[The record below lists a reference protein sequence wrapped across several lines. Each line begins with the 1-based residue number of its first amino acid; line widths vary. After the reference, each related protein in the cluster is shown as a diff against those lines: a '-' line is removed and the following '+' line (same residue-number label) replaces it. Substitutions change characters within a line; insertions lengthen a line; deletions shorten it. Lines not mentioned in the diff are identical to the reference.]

1 MKAEKRTEKEILQ
14 REIRA
19 DRQENLQRQKD
30 STVGINTVAAIQADA
45 KTYTPSPSET
55 PERIWILLSTL
66 YEGGGAEV
74 QAQMELRRRRRKG
87 ETAYLLTFD
96 PKLQKGE
103 SREENHVN
111 LMEPWT
117 NRQKRLLENINS
129 PRLIQDTEREIMKIL
144 QEQGI
149 LRRENGGKSRERSM
163 EGDCSQE
170 NPDRV
175 KQEAPKTAAP
185 VLILHLHNIT
195 YGYTSICK
203 ALQRVKNR
211 VSVPCVIFETIHDC
225 RIVCDKGTRLL
236 PDGSFCNEN
245 SFAHCYENCM
255 KRL

>member
-1 MKAEKRTEKEILQ
+1 MKGEEVLHGKIKPDREEDQQEQKES
-14 REIRA
+14 A
-19 DRQENLQRQKD
+19 DGVKTAVSSL
-30 STVGINTVAAIQADA
+30 ADA
-45 KTYTPSPSET
+45 AKVPTSPVET

-111 LMEPWT
+111 LMAPWT
-117 NRQKRLLENINS
+117 NRQKRLLENVDS
-129 PRLIQDTEREIMKIL
+129 PRLICDTEQEIIKIL
-144 QEQGI
+144 QNQGV
-149 LRRENGGKSRERSM
+149 LKRENGGKSRERSM

-170 NPDRV
+170 NPDRE

-195 YGYTSICK
+195 HGYTSICK
-203 ALQRVKNR
+203 ALRRVKKQ
-211 VSVPCVIFETIHDC
+211 VSIPCVIFETIHDC
-225 RIVCDKGTRLL
+225 RIICDKGTRLL

-255 KRL
+255 KRP

>member
-1 MKAEKRTEKEILQ
+1 MKGEEVLHGKIKPDREEDQQEQKES
-14 REIRA
+14 A
-19 DRQENLQRQKD
+19 DGVKTAVSSLED
-30 STVGINTVAAIQADA
+30 AA
-45 KTYTPSPSET
+45 KVHTSPVET

-117 NRQKRLLENINS
+117 NRKKRLLENINS
-129 PRLIQDTEREIMKIL
+129 PRLICDTEQEIIKIL
-144 QEQGI
+144 QNQGV

-170 NPDRV
+170 NPDRE

-203 ALQRVKNR
+203 ALRRVKNR
-211 VSVPCVIFETIHDC
+211 VSIPCVIFETIHDC
-225 RIVCDKGTRLL
+225 RIICDKGTRLL

>member
-1 MKAEKRTEKEILQ
+1 MKGEEVLHGKIKPDREEDQQEQKES
-14 REIRA
+14 A
-19 DRQENLQRQKD
+19 DGVKTAVSSL
-30 STVGINTVAAIQADA
+30 ADA
-45 KTYTPSPSET
+45 AKVPTSPVET

-117 NRQKRLLENINS
+117 NRKKRLLENINS

-144 QEQGI
+144 QDRGV
-149 LRRENGGKSRERSM
+149 LRRENGGKSRERSIG
-163 EGDCSQE
+163 GDSSP
-170 NPDRV
+170 NPRRE
-175 KQEAPKTAAP
+175 KQNAPKTAES

-203 ALQRVKNR
+203 ALRRVKKQ
-211 VSVPCVIFETIHDC
+211 VSIPCVIFETIHDC
-225 RIVCDKGTRLL
+225 RIICDKGTRLL
-236 PDGSFCNEN
+236 PDGSFCKEN

>member
-1 MKAEKRTEKEILQ
+1 MKGEEVLHGKNKPDREEDQQEQKES
-14 REIRA
+14 A
-19 DRQENLQRQKD
+19 DGVKTAVSSL
-30 STVGINTVAAIQADA
+30 ADA
-45 KTYTPSPSET
+45 AKVPTSPVEA

-117 NRQKRLLENINS
+117 NRQKRLLENVDS
-129 PRLIQDTEREIMKIL
+129 PRLICDTEQEIIKIL
-144 QEQGI
+144 QNQGV

-170 NPDRV
+170 NPDRE

-185 VLILHLHNIT
+185 VLILHIHNIT
-195 YGYTSICK
+195 FGYTSICK
-203 ALQRVKNR
+203 ALGRVKKQ
-211 VSVPCVIFETIHDC
+211 VSIPCVTFETIHDC
-225 RIVCDKGTRLL
+225 RIICDKGTRLL

-255 KRL
+255 KRP

>member
-1 MKAEKRTEKEILQ
+1 MKGEEVLYGKNKPDREEDQQEQKES
-14 REIRA
+14 A
-19 DRQENLQRQKD
+19 DGVKTAVSSL
-30 STVGINTVAAIQADA
+30 ADA
-45 KTYTPSPSET
+45 AKVHTSPVEI
-55 PERIWILLSTL
+55 PERIWILLSTQ

-117 NRQKRLLENINS
+117 NRKKRLLENINS

-144 QEQGI
+144 QEQGV
-149 LRRENGGKSRERSM
+149 LRRENGGKSRERSIG
-163 EGDCSQE
+163 GDSSP
-170 NPDRV
+170 NPRRE
-175 KQEAPKTAAP
+175 KQNAPKTAAP

-203 ALQRVKNR
+203 ALRRVNKQ
-211 VSVPCVIFETIHDC
+211 VSIPCVIFETIHDC
-225 RIVCDKGTRLL
+225 RIICDKGTRLL

-255 KRL
+255 KRP

>member
-30 STVGINTVAAIQADA
+30 SAVGINTVAAIQADA

-74 QAQMELRRRRRKG
+74 QAQMERRRRRRKG

-117 NRQKRLLENINS
+117 NRKKRLLENVDS
-129 PRLIQDTEREIMKIL
+129 PRLIRDTEQEIIKIL
-144 QEQGI
+144 QDRGV
-149 LRRENGGKSRERSM
+149 LRRENGGKSRERSIG
-163 EGDCSQE
+163 GDSFP
-170 NPDRV
+170 NPRRE
-175 KQEAPKTAAP
+175 KQNAPKTAES

-195 YGYTSICK
+195 CGYTSICK
-203 ALQRVKNR
+203 ALRRVKKQ

-225 RIVCDKGTRLL
+225 RIICDKGTRLL

>member
-19 DRQENLQRQKD
+19 DRQENLQGQKD
-30 STVGINTVAAIQADA
+30 SAVGINTVAAIQADA

-111 LMEPWT
+111 LIEPWT

-144 QEQGI
+144 QEQGV
-149 LRRENGGKSRERSM
+149 LRRENGGKSRERSIG
-163 EGDCSQE
+163 GDSST
-170 NPDRV
+170 NPRRE
-175 KQEAPKTAAP
+175 KQNAPKTAES

-203 ALQRVKNR
+203 ALRRVKNR
-211 VSVPCVIFETIHDC
+211 VSIPCVIFETIHDC
-225 RIVCDKGTRLL
+225 RIICDKGTRLL

>member
-1 MKAEKRTEKEILQ
+1 MKGEEVLHGKIKPDREEDQQEQKES
-14 REIRA
+14 A
-19 DRQENLQRQKD
+19 DGVKTAVSSL
-30 STVGINTVAAIQADA
+30 ADA
-45 KTYTPSPSET
+45 AKVPTSPVET

-117 NRQKRLLENINS
+117 NRKKRLLENINS

-144 QEQGI
+144 QEQGV

-170 NPDRV
+170 NPDRE

-195 YGYTSICK
+195 YGYTTICK

-225 RIVCDKGTRLL
+225 RIICDKGTRLL

>member
-1 MKAEKRTEKEILQ
+1 MKGEEVLHGKIKPDREEDQQEQKES
-14 REIRA
+14 A
-19 DRQENLQRQKD
+19 DGVKTAVSSL
-30 STVGINTVAAIQADA
+30 ADA
-45 KTYTPSPSET
+45 AKVPTSPVET

-117 NRQKRLLENINS
+117 NRKKRLLENINS
-129 PRLIQDTEREIMKIL
+129 PRLIRDTEQEIIKIL
-144 QEQGI
+144 QNQGV
-149 LRRENGGKSRERSM
+149 LRRENGGKSRERSIG
-163 EGDCSQE
+163 GDSSP
-170 NPDRV
+170 NPRRE
-175 KQEAPKTAAP
+175 KQNAPKTAES

-211 VSVPCVIFETIHDC
+211 VSIPCVIFETIHDC
-225 RIVCDKGTRLL
+225 RIICDKGTRLL

>member
-19 DRQENLQRQKD
+19 DRQENLQGQKD
-30 STVGINTVAAIQADA
+30 SAVGMNTVAAIQADA
-45 KTYTPSPSET
+45 KTYKPSPSET
-55 PERIWILLSTL
+55 PDRIWILLSTL

-117 NRQKRLLENINS
+117 NRKKRLLENINS
-129 PRLIQDTEREIMKIL
+129 PRLICDTEQEIIKIL
-144 QEQGI
+144 QNQGV
-149 LRRENGGKSRERSM
+149 LRRENGGKSRERSIG
-163 EGDCSQE
+163 GDSSP
-170 NPDRV
+170 NPRRE
-175 KQEAPKTAAP
+175 KQNAPKTAES

-211 VSVPCVIFETIHDC
+211 VSIPCVIFETIHDC
-225 RIVCDKGTRLL
+225 RIICDKGTRLL

>member
-1 MKAEKRTEKEILQ
+1 MKGEEVLHGKNKPDREEDQQEQKES
-14 REIRA
+14 A
-19 DRQENLQRQKD
+19 DGVKTAVSSL
-30 STVGINTVAAIQADA
+30 ADA
-45 KTYTPSPSET
+45 AKVPTSPVET
-55 PERIWILLSTL
+55 HERIWILLSTL

-117 NRQKRLLENINS
+117 NRQKRLLENVDS
-129 PRLIQDTEREIMKIL
+129 PRLICDTEQEIIKIL
-144 QEQGI
+144 QNQGV
-149 LRRENGGKSRERSM
+149 LRRENGGKSRERSIG
-163 EGDCSQE
+163 GDSST
-170 NPDRV
+170 NPRRE
-175 KQEAPKTAAP
+175 KQNAPKTAES

-203 ALQRVKNR
+203 ALRRVKNR
-211 VSVPCVIFETIHDC
+211 VSIPCVIFETIHDC
-225 RIVCDKGTRLL
+225 RIICDKGTRLL